1 MHSTLEDYKKAS
13 KIPEYVRPRI
23 IRGLKKNQLKFN
35 RPFNFLVDSN

>member
-23 IRGLKKNQLKFN
+23 IRGLKKISLNLIDH
-35 RPFNFLVDSN
+35 LTS